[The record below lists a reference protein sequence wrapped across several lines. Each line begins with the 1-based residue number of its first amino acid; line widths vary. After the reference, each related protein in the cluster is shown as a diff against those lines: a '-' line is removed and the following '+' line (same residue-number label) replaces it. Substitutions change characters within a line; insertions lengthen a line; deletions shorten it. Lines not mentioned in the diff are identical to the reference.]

1 MGTRRCGV
9 VLSVVGIVLLIVGI
23 LWFAVIF
30 PALAKVPTGYER
42 TYHFEGTFS
51 VLNPATL
58 SLVSFPITQ
67 DLAQEATG
75 TQDGAL
81 LIHEKRT
88 VVNAGNGTDISAMY
102 GDESTL
108 AIDRS
113 TLEFVP
119 TIDERGRTG
128 QWGPP
133 RGLGQGDE
141 FDIWNP
147 GANKPLTARYVDTLE
162 FQGIT
167 VVAFR
172 IAETDLSIGKHP
184 LTQAPLLLTTTINL
198 FIEPKTGAV
207 VDQNALNT
215 IIMDMGVQKVPVQI
229 ANVQWT
235 DETIAEM
242 VDLAKSSKTK
252 LLWFETITPWLL
264 VGIGVVLIIVG
275 AVFIVRKGSAMSA

>member
-1 MGTRRCGV
+1 MGTRRGGI
-9 VLSVVGIVLLIVGI
+9 VLSVIGIVLLIVGI

-30 PALAKVPTGYER
+30 PALVKVPTGYAR

-51 VLNPATL
+51 VLNPVAQ
-58 SLVSFPITQ
+58 SLVSFPITN
-67 DLAQEATG
+67 DLAQEAIG

-88 VVNAGNGTDISAMY
+88 VVNAGNGTDISATY

-113 TLEFVP
+113 TLAFAP
-119 TIDERGRTG
+119 TVDERGRTG

-133 RGLGQGDE
+133 RGLGEGDE

-147 GANKPLTARYVDTLE
+147 SANKPLTARYVNAQELE
-162 FQGIT
+162 GIT
-167 VVAFR
+167 VVVFR

-198 FIEPKTGAV
+198 FIEPKTGTV
-207 VDQNALNT
+207 VDQNALTT
-215 IIMDMGVQKVPVQI
+215 IIVDMGVQKVPVQI
-229 ANVQWT
+229 ADVKWT

-242 VDLAKSSKTK
+242 VDLAKSSRTK
-252 LLWFETITPWLL
+252 LLWFETITP
-264 VGIGVVLIIVG
+264 
-275 AVFIVRKGSAMSA
+275 